1 MTSSGWSASSSQ
13 FGEPAPAALGA
24 VGVRLREG
32 AEELAP
38 VVRALDAEGIAVHN
52 LEIHAPTLDDV
63 FLAKTGKRLEG
74 ADADGADEPRT
85 TGEMEAVGA

>member
-1 MTSSGWSASSSQ
+1 M
-13 FGEPAPAALGA
+13 
-24 VGVRLREG
+24 RLREG

-38 VVRALDAEGIAVHN
+38 VVRALDAENIPVHN

-74 ADADGADEPRT
+74 ADSGEEAADEPRT
-85 TGEMEAVGA
+85 TGEMEAVRA

>member
-1 MTSSGWSASSSQ
+1 M
-13 FGEPAPAALGA
+13 
-24 VGVRLREG
+24 GVRLREG

-38 VVRALDAEGIAVHN
+38 VVRALDAEDIAVHN

-74 ADADGADEPRT
+74 ADAGEEAAPSPADGRDE
-85 TGEMEAVGA
+85 ALGA